1 MKLDPVVGIS
11 EKRNSWKFQHNS
23 MFHLWI
29 MADQSLA
36 HFTNLDPLVGKLIF
50 WAWRCQKNK
59 VKMKRMEKSWSD
71 RKQILKHAFW
81 NTVCP
86 PVHPCIYLKPVLFK
100 THSLLFFFFIWVQWY
115 LELKRLVRTE
125 FWGKFY
131 FAPKWSYISWK
142 KKFISFSW
150 K

>member
-100 THSLLFFFFIWVQWY
+100 THSLLFFFHLSTVI
-115 LELKRLVRTE
+115 LRTKKTSQNRILRKIL
-125 FWGKFY
+125 FCPQMVLYFLGK
-131 FAPKWSYISWK
+131 KIH
-142 KKFISFSW
+142 
-150 K
+150 